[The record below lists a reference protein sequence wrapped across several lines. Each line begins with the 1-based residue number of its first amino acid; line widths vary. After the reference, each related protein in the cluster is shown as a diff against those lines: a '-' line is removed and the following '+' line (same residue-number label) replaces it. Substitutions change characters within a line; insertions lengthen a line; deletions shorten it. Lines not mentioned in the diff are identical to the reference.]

1 MHGFFA
7 RSALSPAA
15 AEAAQTKTT
24 ARRAILQIRSRL
36 ILPTAPWE
44 ELSSTVENRRN
55 EKDPAEGEDASR
67 NDLAKRKIIKK
78 ASLRGETLSFDEF
91 MTGLDASVVSYGAY
105 IESSRTGTYR
115 AGTKGS
121 DLQNATVVVRVPAD
135 RYDAFMKNVGTL
147 CNILDSEEAVDDVT
161 LEYVDVESRIKAY
174 RAEEASLLAMLERA
188 KTVSELITVEERLS
202 QVRYEIESCQSRL
215 NALSDMIS
223 YSTVT
228 LNIYEVENET
238 VTEYPS
244 VFGEIKTKFSK
255 NLSDVM
261 KGLRNVFV
269 FVVSGIPYFLP
280 FLVILCIV
288 VTVLVLVNRREK
300 KKKKKMSSVTGN
312 FPQVPPQGGAQG

>member
-1 MHGFFA
+1 MKHTHFRKSVLLCLAWLLCALCFVSCSSGGGA
-7 RSALSPAA
+7 NKNYSAESNPADKEPA
-15 AEAAQTKTT
+15 DFTDGTMGGAVIDQSKT
-24 ARRAILQIRSRL
+24 
-36 ILPTAPWE
+36 E
-44 ELSSTVENRRN
+44 EN

-261 KGLRNVFV
+261 KGIAQRLR
-269 FVVSGIPYFLP
+269 FL
-280 FLVILCIV
+280 
-288 VTVLVLVNRREK
+288 
-300 KKKKKMSSVTGN
+300 S
-312 FPQVPPQGGAQG
+312 FPAFRIFFPSL

>member
-1 MHGFFA
+1 M
-7 RSALSPAA
+7 
-15 AEAAQTKTT
+15 
-24 ARRAILQIRSRL
+24 RR
-36 ILPTAPWE
+36 T
-44 ELSSTVENRRN
+44 RR
-55 EKDPAEGEDASR
+55 KGRTPPG

-244 VFGEIKTKFSK
+244 VFGEIKNQIFQKSFGCDEGIAQRLRFRRFRHSVFSSLPCDPLHRRYGSGSRKPQGKEEKEK
-255 NLSDVM
+255 NVFCYREFPAGSPAGRGA
-261 KGLRNVFV
+261 GLRKI
-269 FVVSGIPYFLP
+269 IPKCSREGFLERKGT
-280 FLVILCIV
+280 IL
-288 VTVLVLVNRREK
+288 
-300 KKKKKMSSVTGN
+300 
-312 FPQVPPQGGAQG
+312 